1 MVAVSTGRSL
11 ETLTAEDFRTNQGT
25 GFRFTGVSSSE
36 GGSPRSFEAELVEV
50 AEHPA
55 SAADAF
61 RTPFSVLFHGPLQP
75 VMSQGIYRLEHER
88 LGGLELFIVPVGPD
102 KPSVPGEGPTAMRY
116 EAVFS

>member
-11 ETLTAEDFRTNQGT
+11 ETLTAEDFRANQGT
-25 GFRFTGVSSSE
+25 RFRFTGASSE

-50 AEHPA
+50 AGHPA

-88 LGGLELFIVPVGPD
+88 LGGLELFIVPVGPNR
-102 KPSVPGEGPTAMRY
+102 PSAPGEEPTAMRY